1 MNLANGNIP
10 VSRSILSQG
19 EKGIDETV
27 EKMVDMAKGE
37 YGARSAKIR
46 ALAINILNRAHV
58 ANKDYY
64 GMIEAVHNWVRDT
77 IRYIKDPIGQETL
90 SFPEETAF
98 NSKAGD
104 CDDMTILEMGI
115 LGSLGIQSYP
125 VVVGTQPGRYSHVYL
140 HALVP
145 PGKGRY
151 AGKTIAADPIMRE
164 WSLGKEAPA
173 HTVKAKKL
181 YSELAGLDMDLGAYA
196 TGPAYLDEKNVDSVE
211 PALRSKLTDTAGRG
225 HVMNTEQVMRPADD
239 LDEMFM
245 RGGTVE
251 MPFQAA
257 SKSDLHSLGP
267 ITNQGQRVLTS
278 YLADTKSKR
287 LHERRSG
294 PKIVHVPINAHAR
307 SPRDSGPTVGEL
319 MGLSDFLS
327 ALEPI
332 AKQASRRLT
341 VNGRGD
347 VMFKAAG
354 AAALANQRA
363 RMAAAK
369 ASAIQGSIQ
378 LFGLGAEVDAD
389 DAQLANS
396 IVSLAR
402 AIADKAAAL
411 AKLAVG
417 SSPLRQQA
425 LRGAVANLARAE
437 SVLGATSRVAGMP
450 PSSPYASQAA
460 AVKAGAL
467 ATLSVDPE
475 LSKLTDEAII
485 SRAANATPGS
495 PLITPV
501 NGTIRDRNG
510 QAIFNDDGSL
520 GSFFSSVKK
529 KLKKNS
535 PLAHFKK
542 LDHLVK
548 KAVVKPG
555 NELAR
560 GRLPFK
566 GKLLGKKPK
575 QQGQVYQDA
584 AGNVIT
590 KREYKRLMAA
600 YRLAE
605 RQRQWQL
612 RHPARAVPGATAPQ
626 NESVTPPIYST
637 PSAPAS
643 NQSILPTPGASS
655 LPNYPSNGPVDTFG
669 PEDMSA
675 PEYAESS
682 EEQGAA
688 EESGGGDPGGF
699 DPAGYADEG
708 GASAED
714 DASEGV
720 LYDEEGNPVPESEAL
735 PAEAA
740 VVATPTS
747 GGGFFPLALIGGAAY
762 FLLGK

>member
-19 EKGIDETV
+19 EQGIDETV
-27 EKMVDMAKGE
+27 AKMVDMAKGE

-58 ANKDYY
+58 RNKDYY

-125 VVVGTQPGRYSHVYL
+125 VVVGMQPGRYSHVYL

-151 AGKTIAADPIMRE
+151 AGKVIAADPIMRE

-173 HTVKAKKL
+173 RSVKAKKL
-181 YSELAGLDMDLGAYA
+181 YSELAGLDMDLGSYA
-196 TGPAYLDEKNVDSVE
+196 TGPAYLDDQNVDSVE

-225 HVMNTEQVMRPADD
+225 RVMNTEQVLRPADD
-239 LDEMFM
+239 LDEMFQ
-245 RGGTVE
+245 RGGSVE
-251 MPFQAA
+251 MPFQQA
-257 SKSDLHSLGP
+257 SKADLYSLGP
-267 ITNQGQRVLTS
+267 ITNQGQQVLTS
-278 YLADTKSKR
+278 FLADSKPKPLR
-287 LHERRSG
+287 ERRAG
-294 PKIVHVPINAHAR
+294 PKIVNIPVRRQGQGQPRRGNS
-307 SPRDSGPTVGEL
+307 SPSVGEL

-327 ALEPI
+327 ALEPL

-341 VNGRGD
+341 VNGKGD

-354 AAALANQRA
+354 AAVLANQRA

-378 LFGLGAEVDAD
+378 MFGLGAEVDAD
-389 DAQLANS
+389 EAQLAGS
-396 IVSLAR
+396 IATLAR
-402 AIADKAAAL
+402 AVADKAAAL
-411 AKLAVG
+411 TRLATGG
-417 SSPLRQQA
+417 SSLRQQA
-425 LRGAVANLARAE
+425 LRGAVANLTRAE
-437 SVLGATSRVAGMP
+437 TVLGATSKVANLP

-460 AVKAGAL
+460 AVKAGVL
-467 ATLSVDPE
+467 ATMSTDPE
-475 LSKLTDEAII
+475 LSKITDDVILA
-485 SRAANATPGS
+485 RTADATPGS

-510 QAIFNDDGSL
+510 DAIFNDDGSL
-520 GSFFSSVKK
+520 GSFFSKIKK

-542 LDHLVK
+542 LDHIIK
-548 KAVVKPG
+548 KTIVKPHLQ
-555 NELAR
+555 LAR
-560 GRLPFK
+560 GKLPFK

-575 QQGQVYQDA
+575 KHHRGQTTIYQDEN
-584 AGNVIT
+584 GNVIT
-590 KREYKRLMAA
+590 EQRYNELMAQYNA
-600 YRLAE
+600 AV
-605 RQRQWQL
+605 QA
-612 RHPARAVPGATAPQ
+612 PAQNAPVNQ
-626 NESVTPPIYST
+626 PVY
-637 PSAPAS
+637 SAPPVYAA
-643 NQSILPTPGASS
+643 NQAIQATPGGSSLPTPGASMV
-655 LPNYPSNGPVDTFG
+655 PAYDSNGPVDTFG
-669 PEDMSA
+669 PDDMSA

-682 EEQGAA
+682 QESS
-688 EESGGGDPGGF
+688 EESGGEEPG
-699 DPAGYADEG
+699 GYADEG
-708 GASAED
+708 AASSED

-720 LYDEEGNPVPESEAL
+720 LYDEEGNPIPESEAL

-747 GGGFFPLALIGGAAY
+747 GGGFMPLALIGTAAY